1 MFRID
6 KQRGKVI
13 IDENKAGQT
22 VMIKEDGSETI
33 IPDIRDWVVGAAY
46 LSRCFKVSVQRIYQL
61 RDLGVLTP
69 EEKKDRK
76 EEVYNLHLAIQD
88 MLQFKR
94 FGRDGLFSGG
104 ELRSIRKGDGDPF
117 DFSDYEIDF
126 DS

>member
-6 KQRGKVI
+6 KQQGNVYI
-13 IDENKAGQT
+13 LENKAGQT
-22 VMIKEDGSETI
+22 VMKKDDGSETI
-33 IPDIRDWVVGAAY
+33 VPDIRDWCVGAAY
-46 LSRCFKVSVQRIYQL
+46 LSKCFGVTVQRIYQL

-94 FGRDGLFSGG
+94 FGRNGLFSGG

-117 DFSDYEIDF
+117 DFSDYEIEL
-126 DS
+126 